1 MAGTITGLQFQ
12 KRNRD
17 RVNVYLDGSY
27 AFALPAT
34 EAARLRKG
42 QFLSDEEIQA
52 LQNLDLR
59 AKAFDRAVR
68 FLAVRPRSTWEVRQN
83 LARYRPQG
91 CPLPSEHVD
100 WVIRRLTELG
110 YLDDLAFA
118 RYWVEQRRQ
127 FNPRGR
133 HALRHELRQKG
144 IEPALIDQVL
154 AQEVDDVA
162 AAEAAVRKQLPRWQ
176 HLDESARRRKVMGYL
191 QRRGFDWGTVQEVWT
206 RLKDEPIPPE
216 D

>member
-27 AFALPAT
+27 AFALPAM

-52 LQNLDLR
+52 LQTLDLR

-91 CPLPSEHVD
+91 RPLPPEHVD
-100 WVIRRLTELG
+100 WVIRRLSELG

-127 FNPRGR
+127 FNPRGT

-144 IEPALIDQVL
+144 LEPTIIDQVL
-154 AQEVDDVA
+154 AQEEDDVA

-191 QRRGFDWGTVQEVWT
+191 QRRGFDWATVQEVWA
-206 RLKDEPIPPE
+206 RLGNEPIPPE